1 MSLEHKNVRRV
12 QDEYLCLHCGRSW
25 DVTDKEPPE
34 CAVVAQVSPP
44 GPVSSSVLRSCVRLP
59 AVTNC
64 AWLVSSLSD
73 PHGDLGLIYAE
84 DRDSALRYA
93 KATIGTELVSV
104 QRLKAMD
111 GDAYGRAPYFEMNPL
126 KLRKA
131 HNAARRPVLS
141 LIKLR
146 GLWA

>member
-12 QDEYLCLHCGRSW
+12 QDEYMCLHCGRSW
-25 DVTDKEPPE
+25 DVMDKEPPACE
-34 CAVVAQVSPP
+34 VAAQPVVHTPP
-44 GPVSSSVLRSCVRLP
+44 ARVLRQCLNAP

-73 PHGDLGLIYAE
+73 PHGDFGLIYAE

-111 GDAYGRAPYFEMNPL
+111 SDAYGRAPYFEMNPV